1 MADKILTSDQSRK
14 AAKGAS
20 STPFR
25 LYKPGQGTH
34 VRWGTAIGA
43 GIIAV
48 AGANFVYEYLA
59 AIVGDNMWVRTLVPV
74 ALLLG
79 AAYLIY
85 WIVGN
90 RRGSVDFLIATEGE
104 MKKVNWST
112 RQEVFGATKVVIFTV
127 LALSLM
133 LFLVDIFFMLIF
145 SGIGLLKIPIWEQWF
160 GGPGLE

>member
-1 MADKILTSDQSRK
+1 MADKILTSEESRK
-14 AAKGAS
+14 APRTTS
-20 STPFR
+20 TTPFR
-25 LYKPGQGTH
+25 VYKPGQGTH

-43 GIIAV
+43 GVIAL

-59 AIVGDNMWVRTLVPV
+59 PVAGAWVRTLVPV
-74 ALLLG
+74 VLLLG
-79 AAYLIY
+79 AAYLVFLL
-85 WIVGN
+85 VGQ

-127 LALSLM
+127 LALSVM

-160 GGPGLE
+160 GGSGLE